1 MNAPAEKK
9 PREPMKDRLRRLGL
23 HSTPGKDPV
32 GRRLRTKRYY
42 LELNEVNFN
51 KPYIPSNDKTK

>member
-1 MNAPAEKK
+1 MSDTAAKP

-32 GRRLRTKRYY
+32 GRQFRTKRFYR
-42 LELNEVNFN
+42 ELDEITFN
-51 KPYIPSNDKTK
+51 KPNPNKTK